1 MNIISLC
8 SGGGGTLQ
16 KLVEVVESVDMET
29 HVEFE
34 VIADRDCGAFAW
46 AKDDSRIKAMRIDWD
61 ADQEKLRAYLER
73 QSPCIVLT
81 FVHRILRSELL
92 SIPGVRYI
100 NTHYSLLPSFVGT
113 IGMRSVKRA
122 IDTGCLIL
130 GATSHEVT
138 EELDAGPILS
148 QVAFAR
154 RDASFEETCEAMFE
168 CGCLTTIMAISR
180 APGWNSLFEKA
191 EKKYGEQIRY
201 QIITGKVSEN

>member
-1 MNIISLC
+1 MRVISLC

-16 KLVEVVESVDMET
+16 KLVEVVECVDAES
-29 HVEFE
+29 HVEFD

-46 AKDDSRIKAMRIDWD
+46 GRDDSRVKAMRIDWD
-61 ADQEKLRAYLER
+61 VDQDKLRAYIER
-73 QSPCIVLT
+73 HSPCIVLT
-81 FVHRILRSELL
+81 FVHRILRPELL
-92 SIPGVRYI
+92 AIPGARYI
-100 NTHYSLLPSFVGT
+100 NTHYSLLPSFAGT

-154 RDASFEETCEAMFE
+154 RNANFEETCGAMFE
-168 CGCLTTIMAISR
+168 CGCLTTLMAISR
-180 APGWNSLFEKA
+180 MPGWDSLFEKA
-191 EKKYGEQIRY
+191 AREYGKQIRH
-201 QIITGKVSEN
+201 QVIAGKALEN